1 MPKPPEAPRRR
12 CPRREA
18 GQARPLPAASPSN
31 PSAAPPVVEAIQSPA
46 CARPRCTAFLQTG
59 PAARGRCR
67 FTRLSVGYPQAP
79 QGHPLQ
85 QRLGTL
91 QRRACPD
98 PLRLTVKLSMCKDQK
113 TVKTSTTQK
122 PTSSSMNNK
131 EASPSF
137 AVGRSQR
144 PDLDPLPA
152 AATCPAPG
160 KGTKHGFSYG
170 KFVWWHSHVAAKS
183 SKTCVRNVHCLPNS
197 MVLLCPPGR
206 RPEADDAATG
216 WAPTRRP

>member
-1 MPKPPEAPRRR
+1 MRYPNAKGSTPITSWQRKSGREEVAAKPPEAPRRR

-31 PSAAPPVVEAIQSPA
+31 PSAAPPVVEAFLSPA

-67 FTRLSVGYPQAP
+67 FKRLSVGYPQAP

-98 PLRLTVKLSMCKDQK
+98 PLRLAVKPSMGKDQK
-113 TVKTSTTQK
+113 ATKTSTTTK
-122 PTSSSMNNK
+122 KLTSSNMNNK
-131 EASPSF
+131 EASP
-137 AVGRSQR
+137 
-144 PDLDPLPA
+144 PLLWQIA
-152 AATCPAPG
+152 QT
-160 KGTKHGFSYG
+160 
-170 KFVWWHSHVAAKS
+170 
-183 SKTCVRNVHCLPNS
+183 
-197 MVLLCPPGR
+197 
-206 RPEADDAATG
+206 
-216 WAPTRRP
+216 